1 VATHHVRHPQH
12 PRADLQEA
20 KSVKISNIVD
30 IKSKLYEF
38 WFLRRSK
45 MREMGQ
51 SPLALKVPADISN
64 ITTKEKEGNCLQSS
78 KTSYLTDV

>member
-1 VATHHVRHPQH
+1 
-12 PRADLQEA
+12 
-20 KSVKISNIVD
+20 
-30 IKSKLYEF
+30 
-38 WFLRRSK
+38 

-51 SPLALKVPADISN
+51 SPLALKVLADISN